1 MNAHM
6 VNATLDAQF
15 KGRLFQVVSV
25 ASNEALTEPK
35 VFSKASDDLES
46 FTFGNGICNGVELAE
61 VKA

>member
-1 MNAHM
+1 MNAQTI
-6 VNATLDAQF
+6 NSILDGQF
-15 KGRLFQVVSV
+15 EGRLFQVISV